1 MCRVADT
8 PAKIALGT
16 AFASFNGYW
25 QPHLAGHVNDTA
37 VKLAKL
43 QGVFDWHRHGAEDE
57 LFLVVKGRLRMG
69 LRGASGEELAP
80 VDLDE
85 GEMLIVPAGMEHRPE
100 TLTDECH
107 VLLVEP
113 KTTRNTGER
122 VTDRTVEVKAL

>member
-1 MCRVADT
+1 MSPVAKV
-8 PAKIALGT
+8 PEKVSLEG
-16 AFASFNGYW
+16 AFASFNEYW
-25 QPHLAGHVNDTA
+25 QPHLAGNVNETA

-43 QGVFDWHRHGAEDE
+43 QGAFDWHHHAQEDE

-69 LRGASGEELAP
+69 LRDGDTILPP

-85 GEMLIVPAGMEHRPE
+85 GEMLIVPAGMEHKPE

-113 KTTRNTGER
+113 NSTRNTGEA
-122 VTDRTVEVKAL
+122 VTGKTRTVKPL